1 MINFFSRQYFNSSTD
16 KRWKSF
22 GVPLITRL
30 PNASTGSTI
39 LDLFLKLLNPFLI
52 PKESAFDIE
61 QDSSNSINEIAK
73 IDKDSHL
80 LDFERTEEGKYFHDG
95 FQFYLTDE
103 NCQAMLSKIEMD
115 DSISLTGYQRKLY
128 VLVCWHEKTMGQY
141 DIDLLNTLTEVYKFG
156 LFAKRPQES
165 VSLYSCLE
173 AFLKEEPLGPEDMWS
188 VYFSVSFVFA
198 NHSISSR

>member
-1 MINFFSRQYFNSSTD
+1 MCLVPVPTIYRYTSTDRHYFNISTD

-30 PNASTGSTI
+30 PNARTGSTI

-80 LDFERTEEGKYFHDG
+80 LDFERTEEGKNFHDG
-95 FQFYLTDE
+95 FQLYLTDE

-115 DSISLTGYQRKLY
+115 DSISLTGQRKLY
-128 VLVCWHEKTMGQY
+128 HEGERCWYDFDDQHVLPISE
-141 DIDLLNTLTEVYKFG
+141 DIVKSSAAYV
-156 LFAKRPQES
+156 LFYQRVQT
-165 VSLYSCLE
+165 
-173 AFLKEEPLGPEDMWS
+173 
-188 VYFSVSFVFA
+188 
-198 NHSISSR
+198 SSSDA